1 MATVPYITAAEVE
14 GALRWRAVADAL
26 FDGHQ
31 ARRAQVGDL
40 LLEEGGNA
48 LLSRAA
54 WWPGQG
60 IAVKSVTVLP
70 DNPAAG
76 RPTVHGAVVLFDAE
90 TGAVRAVIDSALVTK
105 WKTAGDSLLGA
116 RLLARADARRMV
128 ILGAG
133 AVAASLI
140 EAYRSHWPDLQITIW
155 NRTPAKAEALTEATS
170 TVATRDLA
178 KAVGQADIVATA
190 TMSATPVLQGDWLR
204 PGTHVDL
211 IGAFTPTMREADD
224 TTLRGGRIFVDS
236 FATTLEHI
244 GELKIPL
251 AQGTIAR
258 ADILGDFHD
267 LCTGRAGRQT
277 ADEIT
282 VFKNGGGAHLDLLT
296 GQVILKAWAQRS

>member
-31 ARRAQVGDL
+31 ARRAQVSDL
-40 LLEEGGNA
+40 LLEEGGKA

-90 TGAVRAVIDSALVTK
+90 TGAVRVVIDSALVTK

-116 RLLARADARRMV
+116 RLLARPDAQRMV

-155 NRTPAKAEALTEATS
+155 NRTPAKAEALAEATA
-170 TVATRDLA
+170 TVTTRDLA

-224 TTLRGGRIFVDS
+224 TTLRRGRIFVDS
-236 FATTLEHI
+236 FATTLKHI

-267 LCTGRAGRQT
+267 LCTGGAGRLT
-277 ADEIT
+277 PEEVT